1 MLSNTDLHRLIVD
14 LRKHP
19 LAKGGLRQVKEGV
32 YVSLKQSQPKG
43 FDYAFCLSDTDEC
56 TFSSGRPI
64 GLLLQPVPS
73 KARLLAFEPV
83 RNVCQFSENGGRET
97 RQSIVGRR

>member
-14 LRKHP
+14 LRTHP

-43 FDYAFCLSDTDEC
+43 FDYAFCLSDTDEMY
-56 TFSSGRPI
+56 FFFRKADWPSSSTGSVESPTACFR
-64 GLLLQPVPS
+64 
-73 KARLLAFEPV
+73 A
-83 RNVCQFSENGGRET
+83 
-97 RQSIVGRR
+97 

>member
-14 LRKHP
+14 LRTHP

-64 GLLLQPVPS
+64 GLLLLQPVPS
-73 KARLLAFEPV
+73 KARLLASARDP
-83 RNVCQFSENGGRET
+83 RSRAMWCAAARA
-97 RQSIVGRR
+97 SIVD